1 MLRCCQQPGDAGAGP
16 EVLKGSEGRAEGG
29 MLDVV
34 VAGSAAPMRGRSR
47 VACPRETRFAG
58 TLWHRRGWGWLSR
71 SPSLAWGT
79 EGGCKEGVVPGFGH
93 G

>member
-1 MLRCCQQPGDAGAGP
+1 MLRCCRQPGDAGAGP

-29 MLDVV
+29 MLDVA
-34 VAGSAAPMRGRSR
+34 VAGSAAHRSDRSR
-47 VACPRETRFAG
+47 MACPHETRFAG
-58 TLWHRRGWGWLSR
+58 TLWHQRGWGWFNR

-79 EGGCKEGVVPGFGH
+79 EDGCKEGVAPGFGH